1 MSNAEERAPV
11 SSRAE
16 PPFPAAITIAGG
28 TWQSRL
34 ACDGHIP
41 LAHPV
46 TQIGR
51 MAGNDIV
58 LSDPLV
64 SRYHTTIRWTSSGYE
79 LEDLASANGTY
90 VQGRRVAGRLP
101 LEPGQIIRLGNTELH
116 FEVLHPIAPPAMAGA
131 PEGRHALLLA
141 PAPRAIKSPAVPV
154 AAQSMG
160 VLGGAAAT
168 ARVLSHGGSAGRP
181 RADLR
186 HVLQTHWHKR
196 YWRLFLLGLLAY
208 FVVYQALVDTGN
220 LHLVPLALLVA
231 SLLVP
236 VVFVTFCW
244 EQSAFA
250 DMPLPVLCLTFLSGA
265 VLGLTMAAVLEPLL
279 LPAVAT
285 GSVTLSAALTIG
297 LIEESAKVFS
307 VLWWL
312 RDQRLRS
319 ELDGLILG
327 AAAGMGFAALETAGY
342 GFVAFLSGF
351 GQALSTPGTSA
362 AFVIG
367 FSIRQMNRQLLVR
380 MALATFGHGV
390 WTAIVCA
397 AIWRERR
404 GAIFRLTPTI
414 LAAFAFAVGLH
425 ALWDWSP
432 LVTSLSVAPDSPTAV
447 LLVFGWFLLVGIAGL
462 YVLGYFLREALA
474 QAKLGPLAPPP
485 PPLLHALF
493 GARRPKENAAGGNAP

>member
-1 MSNAEERAPV
+1 MSKAEERAPM
-11 SSRAE
+11 STHAA
-16 PPFPAAITIAGG
+16 PPFAAAVTISRG

-34 ACDGHIP
+34 APDGHIP

-64 SRYHTTIRWTSSGYE
+64 SRYHTTIRWTPTGYE

-116 FEVLHPIAPPAMAGA
+116 FEVLHSTGPSAVAGA
-131 PEGRHALLLA
+131 LEGGQVMLA
-141 PAPRAIKSPAVPV
+141 ARTPRAFERPAAPV
-154 AAQSMG
+154 AAPSMG
-160 VLGGAAAT
+160 VPGAAVAS
-168 ARVLSHGGSAGRP
+168 AHAVYHDGSAGRL

-186 HVLQTHWHKR
+186 HVIQTQWRKR

-236 VVFVTFCW
+236 VVFITFCW

-297 LIEESAKVFS
+297 LVEESAKVVS

-312 RDQRLRS
+312 RDRRLRS

-380 MALATFGHGV
+380 MALAAFGHGV

-404 GAIFRLTPTI
+404 GAIFRLTPTVVT
-414 LAAFAFAVGLH
+414 AFAIAVGLH

-432 LVTSLSVAPDSPTAV
+432 LVNTLSAAPDTPAM
-447 LLVFGWFLLVGIAGL
+447 VFLICGWFLLVGLAGL
-462 YVLGYFLREALA
+462 YILRYFLREALA

-493 GARRPKENAAGGNAP
+493 GARPRKEHAPGGNAP